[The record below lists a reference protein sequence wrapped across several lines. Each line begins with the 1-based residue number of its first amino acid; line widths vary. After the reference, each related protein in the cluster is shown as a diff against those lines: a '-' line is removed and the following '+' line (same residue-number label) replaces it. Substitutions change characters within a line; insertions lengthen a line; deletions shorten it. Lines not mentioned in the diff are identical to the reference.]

1 MKKELL
7 TLCFCLIGLW
17 GAGTVQATEP
27 VTPTQ
32 PSALRYFGNAHET
45 LALVPQKSGFSLC
58 YALPGENG
66 TRWNWFYL
74 SPERKDSYTLREE
87 GPTVKADSTVRL
99 SPGGSQLVAGRYVYP
114 AMTYTGKPPDEAFQ
128 EAPYEMA
135 PDEEA
140 LIGYYHGG
148 GDVLLVREHQGEL
161 ELLYELE
168 KNDGKNNLHGGTPG
182 YHQVMYQAAVGDNS
196 VTFTRVSPDGEQG
209 YPGNLDVS
217 LTYTL
222 TDDNELKLHYVT
234 KSDKNTLCN
243 LTNHSYFNLKGHK
256 GGQITDHIVTIKANG
271 FTSTSDDLIP
281 DGTIVDVT
289 DTPMDFRKPR
299 CVGDD
304 IDSDYPPIVLAGGYD
319 HNYVLDKPEGT
330 FAKVAEVTEKE
341 SGRTMEVYTD
351 LPGMQLYSGN
361 FIENEKGKDGQTYT
375 KRTGICFETQFFPNS
390 INVKSFTPCVI
401 KAGETFESETMYK
414 FFF

>member
-1 MKKELL
+1 MRSSDVMGNRIGDAKFELD
-7 TLCFCLIGLW
+7 G
-17 GAGTVQATEP
+17 
-27 VTPTQ
+27 VT
-32 PSALRYFGNAHET
+32 
-45 LALVPQKSGFSLC
+45 
-58 YALPGENG
+58 
-66 TRWNWFYL
+66 
-74 SPERKDSYTLREE
+74 
-87 GPTVKADSTVRL
+87 
-99 SPGGSQLVAGRYVYP
+99 
-114 AMTYTGKPPDEAFQ
+114 
-128 EAPYEMA
+128 
-135 PDEEA
+135 
-140 LIGYYHGG
+140 
-148 GDVLLVREHQGEL
+148 
-161 ELLYELE
+161 YELE

-414 FFF
+414 FFFSVRKYLLSTNAKLSNRISDGVCRFCITKRKMAGNHLPFCIKKRRKFGLKTPKQFMKKRIL

>member
-1 MKKELL
+1 M
-7 TLCFCLIGLW
+7 
-17 GAGTVQATEP
+17 
-27 VTPTQ
+27 
-32 PSALRYFGNAHET
+32 
-45 LALVPQKSGFSLC
+45 
-58 YALPGENG
+58 
-66 TRWNWFYL
+66 
-74 SPERKDSYTLREE
+74 
-87 GPTVKADSTVRL
+87 
-99 SPGGSQLVAGRYVYP
+99 
-114 AMTYTGKPPDEAFQ
+114 
-128 EAPYEMA
+128 
-135 PDEEA
+135 
-140 LIGYYHGG
+140 
-148 GDVLLVREHQGEL
+148 
-161 ELLYELE
+161 
-168 KNDGKNNLHGGTPG
+168 
-182 YHQVMYQAAVGDNS
+182 
-196 VTFTRVSPDGEQG
+196 
-209 YPGNLDVS
+209 S

-256 GGQITDHIVTIKANG
+256 GGQITEHIVTIKANG

>member
-1 MKKELL
+1 MSV
-7 TLCFCLIGLW
+7 
-17 GAGTVQATEP
+17 A
-27 VTPTQ
+27 
-32 PSALRYFGNAHET
+32 
-45 LALVPQKSGFSLC
+45 QKSFGTTKNGEEVTLYTITNKNNVSVSVIDYGANLVSLMVPDKNGNVEDIVLGFD
-58 YALPGENG
+58 N
-66 TRWNWFYL
+66 
-74 SPERKDSYTLREE
+74 
-87 GPTVKADSTVRL
+87 
-99 SPGGSQLVAGRYVYP
+99 VAGYEVN
-114 AMTYTGKPPDEAFQ
+114 GCFFGAF
-128 EAPYEMA
+128 
-135 PDEEA
+135 
-140 LIGYYHGG
+140 IGRHGNRI
-148 GDVLLVREHQGEL
+148 GDAKFEL
-161 ELLYELE
+161 DGVTYELE

-330 FAKVAEVTEKE
+330 FAKVAEQWKCIQTFRACSFIPETLLRMRKEKMDKLIQRE
-341 SGRTMEVYTD
+341 PVSALKRSFSRTPSM
-351 LPGMQLYSGN
+351 LSPLHH
-361 FIENEKGKDGQTYT
+361 
-375 KRTGICFETQFFPNS
+375 
-390 INVKSFTPCVI
+390 
-401 KAGETFESETMYK
+401 A
-414 FFF
+414 